1 MEWHDAQSTR
11 EVTWG
16 KSHLWLLLDGSV
28 REVKSEKKAEELQS
42 AKGLEKLSVITG
54 AR

>member
-11 EVTWG
+11 EVTWD
-16 KSHLWLLLDGSV
+16 KSHLWLLLEGSV
-28 REVKSEKKAEELQS
+28 REMKSEKKVKELQS